1 MKQSLIARPLSLLL
15 ALVLSL
21 SCLLPLLQVPASA
34 ASASQILNAIFD
46 PAYYKAANPDVVRVY
61 GSSASSLRSHYND
74 HGKAEGRRPS
84 AVFDPAWYLGVY
96 PDLKAAFG
104 NDYAA
109 ALNHFLTCG
118 IPEGRQG
125 SAQFSVEIYKAN
137 YADLRAAFGTSSS
150 DNWEYLQHY
159 IQYGQKE
166 GRNATSRISDSS
178 GGSAA
183 TSTTM
188 YVKVSNPANRLNLRS
203 SPSTSASIVAKLTHG
218 TAVQVLSTSNGWA
231 RVQVNGQ
238 TGYASTQYLSSAKPS
253 GSSSGSTSSGGLVSP
268 VPAGAKF
275 SKKSSDNGWTGYHD
289 INRGVSTSTPVYA
302 VTGGTAYFY
311 QCHTNGRLRSYGNY
325 IRFVSA
331 DGTLE
336 VRYAHLSRFN
346 GVATPITADS
356 AYPCSGAASKDLVG
370 TLSVSAGQILGY
382 VGTTGNST
390 GVHLHLEVYRNGSRV
405 DPTTLFSGLI

>member
-61 GSSASSLRSHYND
+61 GSSASALRSHYND

-104 NDYAA
+104 SDYAA

-137 YADLRAAFGTSSS
+137 YADLRAAFGTASS

-166 GRNATSRISDSS
+166 GRNATSRISGSS
-178 GGSAA
+178 GGTNTS
-183 TSTTM
+183 STTM

-218 TAVQVLSTSNGWA
+218 TAVQVLSTSNDWA

>member
-34 ASASQILNAIFD
+34 ASSSQILNAIFD

-61 GSSASSLRSHYND
+61 GSSASALRSHYND

-104 NDYAA
+104 SDYAA

-137 YADLRAAFGTSSS
+137 YADLRAAFGTASS

-166 GRNATSRISDSS
+166 GRNATSRISGSS
-178 GGSAA
+178 GGTNTS
-183 TSTTM
+183 STTM

-253 GSSSGSTSSGGLVSP
+253 GSSGSTSSGGLVSP

>member
-61 GSSASSLRSHYND
+61 GSSASALRSHYND

-104 NDYAA
+104 SDYAA

-137 YADLRAAFGTSSS
+137 YADLRAAFGTASS

-166 GRNATSRISDSS
+166 GRNATSRISGSS
-178 GGSAA
+178 GGTNTS
-183 TSTTM
+183 STTM

-253 GSSSGSTSSGGLVSP
+253 GSSGSTSSGGLVSP

>member
-61 GSSASSLRSHYND
+61 GSSASALRSHYND

-104 NDYAA
+104 SDYAA

-137 YADLRAAFGTSSS
+137 YADLRAAFGTASS

-166 GRNATSRISDSS
+166 GRNATSRISGSS
-178 GGSAA
+178 GGTNTS
-183 TSTTM
+183 STTM

-253 GSSSGSTSSGGLVSP
+253 GSSGSTSSGGLVSP

-331 DGTLE
+331 DGALE

-370 TLSVSAGQILGY
+370 TRSVSAGQILGY

-405 DPTTLFSGLI
+405 DPTSLFSGLV

>member
-61 GSSASSLRSHYND
+61 GSSASALRSHYND

-137 YADLRAAFGTSSS
+137 YADLRAAFGTASS

-166 GRNATSRISDSS
+166 GRNATSRISGSS
-178 GGSAA
+178 GGTNTS
-183 TSTTM
+183 STTM

-253 GSSSGSTSSGGLVSP
+253 GSSGSTSSGGLVSP

>member
-61 GSSASSLRSHYND
+61 GSSASALRSHYND

-166 GRNATSRISDSS
+166 GRNATSRISGSS

-183 TSTTM
+183 STTM

-370 TLSVSAGQILGY
+370 TRSVSAGQILGY

>member
-61 GSSASSLRSHYND
+61 GSSASALRSHYND

-104 NDYAA
+104 SDYAA

-166 GRNATSRISDSS
+166 GRNATSRISGSS
-178 GGSAA
+178 GGTNTS
-183 TSTTM
+183 STTM

-253 GSSSGSTSSGGLVSP
+253 GSSGSTSSGGLVSP

>member
-34 ASASQILNAIFD
+34 ASSSQILNAIFD

-61 GSSASSLRSHYND
+61 GSSASALRSHYND

-104 NDYAA
+104 SDYAA

-137 YADLRAAFGTSSS
+137 YADLRAAFGTASS

-166 GRNATSRISDSS
+166 GRNATSRISGSS
-178 GGSAA
+178 GGTNTS
-183 TSTTM
+183 STTM

-253 GSSSGSTSSGGLVSP
+253 GSSGSTSSGGLVSP

-325 IRFVSA
+325 IRFVSG

-390 GVHLHLEVYRNGSRV
+390 GVHLHLEVYRSGSRV

>member
-34 ASASQILNAIFD
+34 ASSSQILNAIFD

-61 GSSASSLRSHYND
+61 GSSASALRSHYND

-104 NDYAA
+104 SDYAA

-137 YADLRAAFGTSSS
+137 YADLRAAFGTASS

-166 GRNATSRISDSS
+166 GRNATSRISGSS
-178 GGSAA
+178 GGTNTS
-183 TSTTM
+183 STTM

-253 GSSSGSTSSGGLVSP
+253 GSSGSTSSGGLVSP

-302 VTGGTAYFY
+302 VTGGTACFY

-336 VRYAHLSRFN
+336 VRYAHLSRLN

>member
-61 GSSASSLRSHYND
+61 GSSASALRSHYND

-137 YADLRAAFGTSSS
+137 YADLRAAFGTS
-150 DNWEYLQHY
+150 LQPD
-159 IQYGQKE
+159 
-166 GRNATSRISDSS
+166 A
-178 GGSAA
+178 
-183 TSTTM
+183 
-188 YVKVSNPANRLNLRS
+188 
-203 SPSTSASIVAKLTHG
+203 
-218 TAVQVLSTSNGWA
+218 
-231 RVQVNGQ
+231 
-238 TGYASTQYLSSAKPS
+238 
-253 GSSSGSTSSGGLVSP
+253 
-268 VPAGAKF
+268 
-275 SKKSSDNGWTGYHD
+275 
-289 INRGVSTSTPVYA
+289 
-302 VTGGTAYFY
+302 
-311 QCHTNGRLRSYGNY
+311 
-325 IRFVSA
+325 
-331 DGTLE
+331 
-336 VRYAHLSRFN
+336 
-346 GVATPITADS
+346 
-356 AYPCSGAASKDLVG
+356 
-370 TLSVSAGQILGY
+370 
-382 VGTTGNST
+382 
-390 GVHLHLEVYRNGSRV
+390 
-405 DPTTLFSGLI
+405 

>member
-34 ASASQILNAIFD
+34 ASSSQILNAIFD

-61 GSSASSLRSHYND
+61 GSSASALRSHYND

-104 NDYAA
+104 SDYAA

-137 YADLRAAFGTSSS
+137 YADLRAAFGTASS

-166 GRNATSRISDSS
+166 GRNATSRISGSS
-178 GGSAA
+178 GGTNTS
-183 TSTTM
+183 STTM

-253 GSSSGSTSSGGLVSP
+253 GSSGSTSSGGLVSP

-302 VTGGTAYFY
+302 VTGGTACFY

>member
-34 ASASQILNAIFD
+34 ASSSQILNAIFD

-61 GSSASSLRSHYND
+61 GSSASALRSHYND

-104 NDYAA
+104 TA
-109 ALNHFLTCG
+109 
-118 IPEGRQG
+118 
-125 SAQFSVEIYKAN
+125 
-137 YADLRAAFGTSSS
+137 SS

-166 GRNATSRISDSS
+166 GRNATSRISGSS
-178 GGSAA
+178 GGTNTS
-183 TSTTM
+183 STTM

-253 GSSSGSTSSGGLVSP
+253 GSSGSTSSGGLVSP

-311 QCHTNGRLRSYGNY
+311 QCHSNGRLRSYGNY

>member
-61 GSSASSLRSHYND
+61 GSSASALRSHYND

-104 NDYAA
+104 NDYGA

-166 GRNATSRISDSS
+166 GRNATSRISGSS

-183 TSTTM
+183 STTM

-302 VTGGTAYFY
+302 VTNGTAYFY